1 MKKQEHKNIYEISDF
16 ENHCHLWNIIL
27 NDKAIVMLRK
37 IVDAI
42 QSDNYSAPG
51 NTLPSFLITGASGK
65 KLVAKALVNSLI
77 IEDVRECH
85 AKYFEND
92 IPSFQFF
99 WDSYTTTAHVITE
112 IEQLRGKAESALWK
126 YLKNRECSYYND
138 MNRTYDKTVHCNG
151 LIIMTAKKK
160 NLIPN
165 TILRATDHIIELQE
179 LNQNQLEAAIHQ
191 RLVFCGISYAGEEVL
206 KAIVKA
212 GNTQID
218 SIIKFLKICIL
229 MMKAEMLDYLD
240 MEVVNRAKWLN
251 SSSVPPP
258 PISGQSDD
266 IPF

>member
-1 MKKQEHKNIYEISDF
+1 MKKQEQKEITDF
-16 ENHCHLWNIIL
+16 KYHCHLWNL
-27 NDKAIVMLRK
+27 VPGGDGKGIVLLRRV
-37 IVDAI
+37 VDAI
-42 QSDNYSAPG
+42 QSDNYSRPG
-51 NTLPSFLITGASGK
+51 NSPPSFLITGATGK
-65 KLVAKALVNSLI
+65 KLAAKALLNSLA

-85 AKYFEND
+85 AKYFDNG
-92 IPSFQFF
+92 IPSYQFF

-112 IEQLRGKAESALWK
+112 KEQLRGKAESTLWK
-126 YLKNRECSYYND
+126 YLKNRECSYYNN
-138 MNRTYDKTVHCNG
+138 MNRTYDQTVHCNG

-160 NLIPN
+160 DLIPN

-206 KAIVKA
+206 KAIVEA

-229 MMKAEMLDYLD
+229 MMKAEMLDCLD
-240 MEVVNRAKWLN
+240 MQLINRAKWLN
-251 SSSVPPP
+251 NTPVPPP
-258 PISGQSDD
+258 PISHQSDD